1 MKKKLLVHRDGTMA
15 SLGKDHHYDL
25 MFCWRIKQGI
35 KKRVDTRRLFQYV
48 QYFWFHHLREHLSEE
63 ENLLFGRVQDD
74 FCKRGYQEHNQI
86 RRQIRKIFYHESQ
99 QPIAYLKLV
108 DLLTAHIHFEE
119 DVLFPHLEN
128 ILPARFLAE
137 VSHPI
142 AALHEQSVQDDYAD
156 VFW

>member
-99 QPIAYLKLV
+99 Q
-108 DLLTAHIHFEE
+108 
-119 DVLFPHLEN
+119 
-128 ILPARFLAE
+128 
-137 VSHPI
+137 
-142 AALHEQSVQDDYAD
+142 
-156 VFW
+156 